1 MKIDKDQLIEGP
13 FGGNACYEQTFTNE
27 GEEIKT
33 WLCFGSGYSS
43 STLMKEGSKTLLN
56 LIETSPELYKD
67 LFFTDKNKYVWAP
80 ATISLP
86 EKGMVF
92 VDGKSKEDWNW
103 SAAKATKIPDA
114 DLGKYPEGQT
124 HKMDMPNAKSF
135 KRNDFMDALEYIG
148 FYAID

>member
-80 ATISLP
+80 DPNNWISSPKHKVVSSGALIL
-86 EKGMVF
+86 
-92 VDGKSKEDWNW
+92 GKSNR
-103 SAAKATKIPDA
+103 SIIVV
-114 DLGKYPEGQT
+114 
-124 HKMDMPNAKSF
+124 SF
-135 KRNDFMDALEYIG
+135 LKHPLESETVSIYSDDIFG
-148 FYAID
+148 